1 MYFPKDKLKKLGLE
15 KKKKSISDLLVEDK
29 NEFYKNMKELEEDMN
44 DSFFYD

>member
-1 MYFPKDKLKKLGLE
+1 MIFG
-15 KKKKSISDLLVEDK
+15 KKKPREKTISDLLEHDK